1 MKIFIILF
9 ICLFLGNTSYTYYRT
24 NLLPFQSLLLECKS
38 EFIKYPYKDW
48 RKDNT
53 TEDEWDHYQSAKKNY
68 PIVKFPENFKIK
80 FNYKNSGK
88 FIDTDGFFKDR
99 SFAYYTN
106 VDKKN
111 KGAGKNHTHF
121 NIAFPIPKNE
131 WDERMLTF
139 IEVKQPY
146 LFNEKEEKLFI
157 KRTFIIDYLSTFFG
171 DFVDAYY
178 NCEEIK
184 KK

>member
-1 MKIFIILF
+1 M
-9 ICLFLGNTSYTYYRT
+9 S
-24 NLLPFQSLLLECKS
+24 
-38 EFIKYPYKDW
+38 
-48 RKDNT
+48 
-53 TEDEWDHYQSAKKNY
+53 
-68 PIVKFPENFKIK
+68 
-80 FNYKNSGK
+80 
-88 FIDTDGFFKDR
+88 
-99 SFAYYTN
+99 
-106 VDKKN
+106 
-111 KGAGKNHTHF
+111 
-121 NIAFPIPKNE
+121 
-131 WDERMLTF
+131 TF